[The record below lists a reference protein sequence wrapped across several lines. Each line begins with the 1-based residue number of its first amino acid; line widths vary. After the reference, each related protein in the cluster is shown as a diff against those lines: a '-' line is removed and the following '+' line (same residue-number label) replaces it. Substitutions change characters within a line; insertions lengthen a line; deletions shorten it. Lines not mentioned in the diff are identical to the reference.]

1 MSYST
6 AAELSERRGG
16 SIPLDKA
23 LKKIY
28 LVKCKG
34 KYAGALVL
42 PKSLRGKRV
51 KLVLVD
57 EIQMP
62 TL

>member
-6 AAELSERRGG
+6 AAELSERRGR

-23 LKKIY
+23 IKKVY

-34 KYAGALVL
+34 EHSGILHL

-51 KLVLVD
+51 KLVLID